1 MADKVVYNAWE
12 NKPEPDFGLF
22 AQHLLAEGDSW
33 FAWSRLDFRPS
44 SNILEALEFDRKTL
58 IVNHAYSGDRIHYM
72 GKSATNPAFGFEL
85 RGASYDGI
93 LLSGGGNDLIDAL
106 QATGGAGPIIL
117 PRAAGAP
124 DIPESYVS
132 LPALTDLVN
141 DVLTSFR
148 QIIALRDA
156 TANRNAP
163 IFLHTYAYPTPRNA
177 PATFMSKA
185 ATGPWLY
192 SAVRAAKVPKAQYIP
207 LAKHVYDAMADGLL
221 SLDDPAGKVHVID
234 TRKVLLEADLDTT
247 GVSGDWINEIHP
259 TDGGYRKLA
268 RVWEDRLGQVGI
280 S

>member
-1 MADKVVYNAWE
+1 MADTEVYNYWE

-58 IVNHAYSGDRIHYM
+58 IVNLAFTGDVMRNM
-72 GKSATNPAFGFEL
+72 GNSATNPALGFEL

-106 QATGGAGPIIL
+106 QASGGAGPIIVA
-117 PRAAGAP
+117 RAAGAP
-124 DIPESYVS
+124 DIPQSYVN

-148 QIIALRDA
+148 QIIAQRDQ
-156 TANRNAP
+156 TDNRNAP

-207 LAKHVYDAMADGLL
+207 LARHVYDAMADGLL
-221 SLDDPAGKVHVID
+221 ALDDPAGKVHVID
-234 TRKVLLEADLDTT
+234 TRKVLDPAALDTKA
-247 GVSGDWINEIHP
+247 VSGDWINEIHP

-268 RVWEDRLGQVGI
+268 RVWEDRLAQAGI
-280 S
+280 A

>member
-1 MADKVVYNAWE
+1 MADKVVFNAWD

-58 IVNHAYSGDRIHYM
+58 IVNLAFTGDVVRNM
-72 GKSATNPAFGFEL
+72 GNSATNPAFGFEL

-106 QATGGAGPIIL
+106 EATGGAGPIIV

-124 DIPESYVS
+124 DVPASYVS

-148 QIIALRDA
+148 QIVAQRDQSD
-156 TANRNAP
+156 NRNAP

-192 SAVRAAKVPKAQYIP
+192 RAVRAARVPKEQYIP
-207 LAKHVYDAMADGLL
+207 VAKHVYDVMADGLL

-234 TRKVLLEADLDTT
+234 TREVLLTAELDTKA
-247 GVSGDWINEIHP
+247 VSGDWINEIHP

-268 RVWEDRLGQVGI
+268 RAWEERLAAAGI
-280 S
+280 L

>member
-1 MADKVVYNAWE
+1 MADKVVHNAWE
-12 NKPEPDFGLF
+12 QKPEPDFGLF

-44 SNILEALEFDRKTL
+44 SNILEALEFERKTL
-58 IVNHAYSGDRIHYM
+58 IVNLAYSGDRIHYM
-72 GKSATNPAFGFEL
+72 GKSATNPALGFEL

-106 QATGGAGPIIL
+106 EATGGRGPIIV
-117 PRAAGAP
+117 PRTAGAP
-124 DIPESYVS
+124 DVPASYVS
-132 LPALTDLVN
+132 LPALIDLVN

-148 QIIALRDA
+148 QIIALREQTD
-156 TANRNAP
+156 NRNAP

-192 SAVRAAKVPKAQYIP
+192 SAVRAARVPKEQYIP
-207 LAKHVYDAMADGLL
+207 VAKHVYDVMADGLL

-234 TRKVLLEADLDTT
+234 TREALLTAELDTKA
-247 GVSGDWINEIHP
+247 VSGDWINEIHP
-259 TDGGYRKLA
+259 TDAGYRKLA
-268 RVWEDRLGQVGI
+268 RVWEDRLAAAGI
-280 S
+280 L